1 MTKKEAFALYQT
13 TEYTFLNRV
22 GSNKSCFHRL
32 EIKGTDEARIL
43 QQLVGWTSAQT
54 LKEAIQKNQIRNF
67 PITTN
72 DIIREESIYD
82 PQLPIIQGKSIIR
95 IKEHHKTTP
104 RISLPPLMAKHHQN
118 MELDM
123 DFSL

>member
-32 EIKGTDEARIL
+32 EIKGADEARIL
-43 QQLVGWTSAQT
+43 QQLVGWPSAQT

-72 DIIREESIYD
+72 EISRVEAIYG
-82 PQLPIIQGKSIIR
+82 PQIPIIKVKAIR
-95 IKEHHKTTP
+95 RSP
-104 RISLPPLMAKHHQN
+104 
-118 MELDM
+118 
-123 DFSL
+123 